1 MNELTANRIDM
12 LNSVINASV
21 NLDEDK
27 ANNIIMSTYGAIQIS
42 TLNPSDI
49 GVIELAK
56 LDNVVAGAIKANTLI
71 ETTTIQLARIFA
83 RYYREL
89 KANKSV
95 MINGKEYKTQTA
107 LGELFGLN
115 KQRASDYAKI
125 ANLDIIYDDN
135 YSSWVLGR
143 FVACAKLLD
152 NKKHPFD
159 IKDITPALTITEM
172 DNLREH
178 GQVIDTTTTDG
189 TDKPT
194 DGTDGTD
201 STDSTDTTEGTE
213 NTTETTPIKYN
224 ENKDVWNIK
233 GATYAQFKAWI
244 YEQLDSIEEDKLDK
258 VMVNATISI
267 KIK

>member
-21 NLDEDK
+21 NLDESK
-27 ANNIIMSTYGAIQIS
+27 ANDIIMSTYGAIQIS

-56 LDNVVAGAIKANTLI
+56 LDNVVAGAIKANTLV

-178 GQVIDTTTTDG
+178 GQAIDTTTTESTENATEG
-189 TDKPT
+189 TENDT
-194 DGTDGTD
+194 EGTENA
-201 STDSTDTTEGTE
+201 TEGTE
-213 NTTETTPIKYN
+213 NTTDTTPIKYN
-224 ENKDVWNIK
+224 ENKDTWNIK

-244 YEQLDSIEEDKLDK
+244 YEQLDSIEEGKLDK